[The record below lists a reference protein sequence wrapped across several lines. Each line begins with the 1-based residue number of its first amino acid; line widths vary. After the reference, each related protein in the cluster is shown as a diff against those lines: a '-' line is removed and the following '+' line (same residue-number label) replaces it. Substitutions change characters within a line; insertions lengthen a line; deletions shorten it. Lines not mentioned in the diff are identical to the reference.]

1 MSPGRGGDPTGGQPW
16 YASWFGDDYLGL
28 YPHRDEE
35 EAGRGVALLLEA
47 TSLLPG
53 DPVLDLACGA
63 GRHTRPL
70 AARGLRV
77 FGLDLSEVLLL
88 RAKEVDSRSL
98 LLRADM
104 RLIPFGANRFAAV
117 TSFFTSFGYFR
128 SEDDDLRVLLEI
140 RRVLKEGGHF
150 LLDFLNAERT
160 RATLRPRD
168 EAVIEGRRVIQER
181 RIVDAGRRVEKT
193 IRIAGKGGEAERTYR
208 ERVRLYS
215 AGELAELLARAGLAP
230 GRWFGD
236 YSGAP
241 VGESAPRVIALASAS

>member
-1 MSPGRGGDPTGGQPW
+1 MSSGPAGGRPW

-35 EAGRGVALLLEA
+35 EAGRGVALLLEVTGLA
-47 TSLLPG
+47 PG

-70 AARGLRV
+70 AERGLRV

-88 RAKEVDSRSL
+88 RAKKADAGAR

-104 RLIPFGANRFAAV
+104 RQIPFGANHFAAV

-140 RRVLKEGGHF
+140 RRVLRDGGHL
-150 LLDFLNAERT
+150 LLDFLNAEQT

-168 EAVIEGRRVIQER
+168 EGVVRGRSVVQER

-193 IRIAGKGGEAERTYR
+193 IRIEGKGGEPDRTYR

-215 AGELAELLARAGLAP
+215 PEELAALLARARLTP
-230 GRWFGD
+230 ERWFGD

-241 VGESAPRVIALASAS
+241 PARGAPRVIALAGAA

>member
-1 MSPGRGGDPTGGQPW
+1 MNPDGAGVPAGGLPW
-16 YASWFGDDYLGL
+16 YASWFGADYLEL
-28 YPHRDEE
+28 YPHRDDD

-47 TSLLPG
+47 TDLASG

-70 AARGLRV
+70 GERGLRV
-77 FGLDLSEVLLL
+77 FGLDLSEPLLL
-88 RAKEVDSRSL
+88 RAKEADRAAR

-104 RLIPFGANRFAAV
+104 RLLPFAASRFAAV

-128 SEDDDLRVLLEI
+128 SEDDDLRVLLEV
-140 RRVLKEGGHF
+140 RRVLKRRGHF

-168 EAVIEGRRVIQER
+168 EAVIRGRSVIQER
-181 RIVDAGRRVEKT
+181 RIVQSGRRVEKT
-193 IRIAGKGGEAERTYR
+193 IRIEGKGGEADRTYR

-215 AGELAELLARAGLAP
+215 AAELAELLDRADLTP
-230 GRWFGD
+230 EHWFGD
-236 YSGAP
+236 YTGAP
-241 VGESAPRVIALASAS
+241 AGASAPRVIALASAS

>member
-1 MSPGRGGDPTGGQPW
+1 MNPVREGDPATGQPW
-16 YASWFGDDYLGL
+16 YASWFGNDYLEL

-35 EAGRGVALLLEA
+35 EAGRGVALLLEV
-47 TSLLPG
+47 TGLLPG

-70 AARGLRV
+70 RERGLRV
-77 FGLDLSEVLLL
+77 FGLDLSEALLL
-88 RAKEVDSRSL
+88 RARAADPASR

-104 RLIPFGANRFAAV
+104 RVLPFAASRFAAV

-140 RRVLKEGGHF
+140 RRVLKRGGHF

-168 EAVIEGRRVIQER
+168 EAVIRGRSVVQER
-181 RIVDAGRRVEKT
+181 RIVASGRRVEKT
-193 IRIAGKGGEAERTYR
+193 IRIEGKGGKADRTYR

-215 AGELAELLARAGLAP
+215 AAELAVLLARAGLTP
-230 GRWFGD
+230 ERWFGD
-236 YSGAP
+236 YTGAP
-241 VGESAPRVIALASAS
+241 ADASAPRAIALASAS

>member
-1 MSPGRGGDPTGGQPW
+1 MSPGPAGGRPW

-47 TSLLPG
+47 TGLAPG

-63 GRHTRPL
+63 GRHTRLL
-70 AARGLRV
+70 AERGLRV

-88 RAKEVDSRSL
+88 RAKKADAGAR

-104 RLIPFGANRFAAV
+104 RQIPFGADRFAAV

-128 SEDDDLRVLLEI
+128 SEEDDLGVLLEI
-140 RRVLKEGGHF
+140 RRVLRDGGHL
-150 LLDFLNAERT
+150 LLDFLNAEQT
-160 RATLRPRD
+160 RATLCPRD
-168 EAVIEGRRVIQER
+168 EGVVRGRSVVQER

-193 IRIAGKGGEAERTYR
+193 IRIAGKGGEPDRTYR

-215 AGELAELLARAGLAP
+215 ADELAALLARARLTP
-230 GRWFGD
+230 ERWFGD

-241 VGESAPRVIALASAS
+241 PAAEAPRVIALAGAA